1 MGCINLHLDFSS
13 SADRDL
19 LFIQVCDFTQYLIPM
34 FSVWWILFVLREYVE
49 GEGNEL
55 LYVNRYKLKFFD
67 ILALFVFYLLCVGV
81 LYLLFSIFVPHMYLE
96 YIRIFC
102 VCVFYFGFVYFF
114 YFYNKELHSSAA
126 GISDLYT
133 SLYIV

>member
-1 MGCINLHLDFSS
+1 M
-13 SADRDL
+13 
-19 LFIQVCDFTQYLIPM
+19 V
-34 FSVWWILFVLREYVE
+34 ILFVLREYVE